1 MVEFINCMTGT
12 QMWVADERVEEYKAA
27 GHRPAALP
35 SKAIEPAEEPVEKV
49 KKTVKKTTKATKK

>member
-1 MVEFINCMTGT
+1 MVEFINAITGT

-27 GHRPAALP
+27 GHVLAAAS
-35 SKAIEPAEEPVEKV
+35 SKATEPAKEPV